1 MFFNKT
7 IFVTGGTGSFGN
19 KFIYKLLKQHKLK
32 KIIVFSRDE
41 AKQFKMQSDLS
52 SFSNIIS
59 YVLGDIR
66 DYNRL
71 SEVMEG
77 VDYLLHAAALKQ
89 VPTAEHNPTEYI
101 KTNILGTEN
110 IIKAAIKSK
119 VKQSIMLSTDKAS
132 NPINLYGATKLVAD
146 KLFVSANFSNNNKNS
161 KFSVVRYGNV
171 AGSRGSIYPF
181 FLNCLNNKK
190 KYFPITD
197 IDMTRFWI
205 TIDQSCDFVI
215 RNFKRMKGGEI
226 FVPKIPSIKITDLAK
241 SIDKKMKQKII
252 GIRPGEK
259 LHEMMFSFDDSK
271 NAIEFDDHY
280 VLYPST
286 ANKSFKNKYYKNKA
300 GEKGKTLKNYF
311 EYNSSTNKKFL
322 NLNQIIKLNRIINKS
337 LEI

>member
-1 MFFNKT
+1 MFNNKT

-19 KFIYKLLKQHKLK
+19 KFIYKLLKHHKLK

-52 SFSNIIS
+52 NFNNIIS
-59 YVLGDIR
+59 YVLGDVR

-89 VPTAEHNPTEYI
+89 VPAAEHNPTEYI
-101 KTNILGTEN
+101 KTNILGTQN

-119 VKQSIMLSTDKAS
+119 VKHSIMLSTDKAS

-146 KLFVSANFSNNNKNS
+146 KLFISANFSNSNTNS

-181 FLNCLNNKK
+181 FLNCLKTKK

-197 IDMTRFWI
+197 LDMTRFWI
-205 TIDQSCDFVI
+205 TLDQSCDFVI
-215 RNFKRMKGGEI
+215 KNFNRMRGGEI
-226 FVPKIPSIKITDLAK
+226 FIPKIPSIKITDLAK
-241 SIDKKMKQKII
+241 SIDKGMPQKVI

-259 LHEMMFSFDDSK
+259 LHEIMFSFDDSK
-271 NAIEFDDHY
+271 NAIEFADHY
-280 VLYPST
+280 LICPSII
-286 ANKSFKNKYYKNKA
+286 NKSSKLKFFKNKI
-300 GEKGKTLKNYF
+300 GEQGKKISNFF

-322 NLNQIIKLNRIINKS
+322 NLNQIIKLNKIINKS
-337 LEI
+337 LEV